1 MTNYERELF
10 SDLLSVNM
18 LIDEQENKEVAR
30 FLAVAYYKIRQE
42 LIDSMGEREYNDFI
56 RMGREMFAPA
66 KG

>member
-1 MTNYERELF
+1 
-10 SDLLSVNM
+10 M

-56 RMGREMFAPA
+56 RMGREMFAP
-66 KG
+66 KVN

>member
-56 RMGREMFAPA
+56 RMGREMFAP
-66 KG
+66 KVN

>member
-30 FLAVAYYKIRQE
+30 FLSVAYYRIREQ
-42 LIDSMGEREYNDFI
+42 LIESMGEREYNDFI

-66 KG
+66 KN